1 MTLCVI
7 AISYN
12 LIGYWMVMQTTTC
25 IMLSIFN
32 KGITAER
39 WPHTGKYEYITCIYI
54 FAPVGYWWIA

>member
-39 WPHTGKYEYITCIYI
+39 WPHTGKYEYIR
-54 FAPVGYWWIA
+54 